1 MSPAEVLS
9 TTNQEL
15 CEENPEEMFVT
26 CFCGILDL
34 ETNIFTYSNAGHE
47 KPALMKK
54 DSSFVFEDIKAGFVL
69 GGMSGIKYAES
80 QIQLEPGDIL
90 FNYTDGIPE
99 AMSPANKEFGN
110 ERLIDTLNS
119 SKNKSLEEICKDMRN
134 AIEKFNDTAQQ
145 FDDITML
152 AIKIK
157 ETQNKSY

>member
-1 MSPAEVLS
+1 
-9 TTNQEL
+9 
-15 CEENPEEMFVT
+15 
-26 CFCGILDL
+26 
-34 ETNIFTYSNAGHE
+34 
-47 KPALMKK
+47 
-54 DSSFVFEDIKAGFVL
+54 
-69 GGMSGIKYAES
+69 MSGIKYAES